1 MTDYTEKA
9 VAVLKAT
16 NGGDDLPEHH
26 RHVVHAALR
35 GELGRATKIVFD
47 DLCLRVLGTEVESLN
62 REE

>member
-16 NGGDDLPEHH
+16 NGGDDLPEHQ

-35 GELGRATKIVFD
+35 DNLGDATKMVFD
-47 DLCLRVLGTEVESLN
+47 DLCQQVLGAELEKVKQDE
-62 REE
+62 